1 MTATWRR
8 ARIVFVLVLPLA
20 LAIGAAAGSRGQA
33 GEEDDDLID
42 GGMPNPS
49 GNGMVVVRNVRNI
62 AANIDAWVY
71 GNRGNRGLSQQ
82 TLENRLDMKVD
93 EIARAA
99 GMTEQQRQKLHLAGL
114 GDIRHFA
121 DRVDAIKLKHQATEF
136 SQQEWNAIFQEL
148 RPLQADLRRG
158 LFGADSLFDKTLHTI
173 LSSEQAERYNRAE
186 FDRQLFQHRARV
198 EMTVLRFA
206 KALALRDEQRKRLT
220 EILLKRTQP
229 MSATGQSDQFLIM
242 AQMTQIHDDELKPLF
257 DDKQWARFQQIMH
270 RMAGILPQIRNDLPE
285 GLRER
290 LFDAKDW
297 VRPNGKPEGF

>member
-1 MTATWRR
+1 M
-8 ARIVFVLVLPLA
+8 FVLVLPLA
-20 LAIGAAAGSRGQA
+20 VAIGAAAASRGQA

-42 GGMPNPS
+42 GGMPTQS
-49 GNGMVVVRNVRNI
+49 GNEMVVVRNVRNI

-121 DRVDAIKLKHQATEF
+121 DRVDAIKVKHQATEF

-257 DDKQWARFQQIMH
+257 DDKQWPRFQQIMH
-270 RMAGILPQIRNDLPE
+270 RMAGILPQIRNDLPD

-297 VRPNGKPEGF
+297 VGPNGKPEGF